1 MNLPHLSDTPRR
13 YPDFCLSISTRL
25 IHALTDILSSAS
37 STQGG
42 QHENLVL
49 SVGSGSGLLEA
60 HMQSLWSSL
69 PGCNLAIEG
78 VEVRTAEEARPVNR
92 YLSEEHYTTVRGT
105 FEISPRGQEA
115 SALIFVYP
123 REPVLIQRYLQAAR
137 EDEDSPLR
145 TVVWLGPK
153 ADWDTFAYCLRDVP
167 GFCSVEI
174 PQDCGVVEYEMM
186 VVIRR
191 FPGP

>member
-1 MNLPHLSDTPRR
+1 MDLPHLDDAPRR

-25 IHALTDILSSAS
+25 IRTLTDILTSAC
-37 STQGG
+37 STPGG
-42 QHENLVL
+42 QQKDVVL

-69 PGCNLAIEG
+69 PGCNLTIEG

-105 FEISPRGQEA
+105 FEVSPRGREA
-115 SALIFVYP
+115 SALVFVYP
-123 REPVLIQRYLQAAR
+123 REPVLIQRYLEAAR
-137 EDEDSPLR
+137 EDDNSPLR
-145 TVVWLGPK
+145 TVMWLGPK
-153 ADWDTFAYCLRDVP
+153 ADWATFAECLRDVP

-174 PQDCGVVEYEMM
+174 PENCGVVEYEMLALL
-186 VVIRR
+186 RR
-191 FPGP
+191 LLSS